1 MIIDIGENIKNIRK
15 SLGKTQTEIAQLGG
29 FTQGLYAKWE
39 NNLALPGA
47 ENLIKLAECLECS
60 VDYILGRESEDNIVI
75 INNKQKSEIEELYEK
90 LDRQNKIMVLGYIT
104 ALLQKQNSI

>member
-1 MIIDIGENIKNIRK
+1 MNIGQNLKQLRL
-15 SLGKTQTEIAQLGG
+15 SMGKTQTEIANLGG

-60 VDYILGRESEDNIVI
+60 VDYLLGRESEDSIIIV
-75 INNKQKSEIEELYEK
+75 NDKQKSEIEELYEK

-104 ALLQKQNSI
+104 ALLQKQNNA